1 MIMDKERKLTRD
13 AVFVTGSSSGIGLA
27 CALHLDK
34 LGFHIFGGV
43 RNERDGESLMQKSNG
58 GITPLVMDVTN
69 EASIAAAADKIADTV
84 GYKGLFGLVNN
95 AGIVVGGPLEFLP
108 LSEIRKQFE
117 VNVLGQIAVTQAVL
131 PLLRRARGRIVNI
144 GTIAGRVTSP
154 FIGPY
159 SASKFALEAITDAL
173 RVELLPW
180 GIDVSIIEPGAV
192 ATPIWRKSLD
202 AAEKTAKNFPPQ
214 ASDLYGSSLKAF
226 TNAVEKAAATSID
239 PNIVARAV
247 VHALTTRTPK
257 TRYLVG
263 HAAILQVLL
272 HTILPDRL
280 YDKLVIRYAGLPGKP
295 IT

>member
-1 MIMDKERKLTRD
+1 MADEQKFTRG
-13 AVFVTGSSSGIGLA
+13 AVFVTGASTGIGMA

-34 LGFHIFGGV
+34 LGFRIFGGV
-43 RNERDGESLMQKSNG
+43 RKEQDGESLIQRSAG
-58 GITPLVMDVTN
+58 RITPLLMDVTN
-69 EASIAAAADKIADTV
+69 ETSIATAVDKIVKAG

-131 PLLRRARGRIVNI
+131 PLLRLSQGRIVNMGSI
-144 GTIAGRVTSP
+144 SGRVASP

-180 GIDVSIIEPGAV
+180 GISVSIIEPGNV
-192 ATPIWRKSLD
+192 ATPIWKKSLA
-202 AAEKTAKNFPPQ
+202 AAEKIAQNFPRQ
-214 ASDLYGSSLKAF
+214 ATDLYGHSLKEVA
-226 TNAVEKAAATSID
+226 NVVEKAAADGID
-239 PNIVARAV
+239 PDIVARAV
-247 VHALTTRTPK
+247 AHALTARTPK

-263 HAAILQVLL
+263 RAVRLQVLL
-272 HTILPDRL
+272 NKILPDRL
-280 YDKLVIRYAGLPGKP
+280 YDQLVIRYVGLPGKS
-295 IT
+295 TA